1 MNSETKDKF
10 VAILSGVNRP
20 GIAELISYLENDT
33 DFFTAPAST
42 QYHGAVEGGLLEH
55 SLAVYRQMMTVMETW
70 FDAYDAETVAI
81 VALLHDLCKTNF
93 YTVKTRNVK
102 NETTGRWEQVPFYSI
117 DDKLPL
123 GHGEKSLW
131 IANQFIKLSIEEAMA
146 IRWHMGGYDDARG
159 SYGSSQTLSTAQA
172 KYELITALHI
182 ADLAA
187 GYFEGK

>member
-1 MNSETKDKF
+1 MKNKF
-10 VAILSGVNRP
+10 IGLLQEVNRP
-20 GIAELISYLENDT
+20 GITELIDYLENET

-42 QYHGAVEGGLLEH
+42 QYHGAHEGGLLAH
-55 SLAVYRQMMTVMETW
+55 SLAVYHQMVTVMENW
-70 FDAYDAETVAI
+70 FDDYDHETVII

-93 YTVKTRNVK
+93 YIVKTRNVK
-102 NETTGRWEQVPFYSI
+102 NEITGRWEQVPFYSI
-117 DDKLPL
+117 DDQLPL

-131 IANQFIKLSIEEAMA
+131 IVNQFIKLSIEEIMA

-187 GYFEGK
+187 GYFEKK